1 MGQGRRSKKLEP
13 ISIGLDPDVKAALQ
27 ELAAADDRTLSALIN
42 RTLRQYV
49 QAYKKPKGK
58 G

>member
-1 MGQGRRSKKLEP
+1 LEP

-27 ELAAADDRTLSALIN
+27 EFAAADDRTLSALIN
-42 RTLRQYV
+42 RTLRHYV